1 MPDRSRNGA
10 AQGEE
15 PHGEARAVGRAANA
29 PMPRGARFVLF
40 GALLF
45 AMLGALYLI
54 IARGDALLV
63 DLAKVGRIFCN

>member
-1 MPDRSRNGA
+1 MLERSRNGA

-15 PHGEARAVGRAANA
+15 PHGKARAVGHPPNA
-29 PMPRGARFVLF
+29 PMPRAARLVLF
-40 GALLF
+40 GALLL

-63 DLAKVGRIFCN
+63 DLAKIGRVFCD